1 MATQTLA
8 ESPSIPPVPREIQ
21 LAAIAIPLTILPS
34 VFWRL
39 GATLSIPGF
48 GLQNWDGISA
58 GEVIYIQSLN
68 VVSLALGLLA
78 LGFVKRWGRVLP
90 DWIPLVGGRA
100 VPPLLPV
107 IPAVALGTLWAFS
120 AVMIFL
126 LGVTIF
132 ETEGQATDIITSLQT
147 ETLMS
152 ILYFPLVATG
162 PLAVVVALW
171 YYFRR
176 PRKTRD

>member
-1 MATQTLA
+1 M
-8 ESPSIPPVPREIQ
+8 
-21 LAAIAIPLTILPS
+21 
-34 VFWRL
+34 
-39 GATLSIPGF
+39 
-48 GLQNWDGISA
+48 
-58 GEVIYIQSLN
+58 
-68 VVSLALGLLA
+68 
-78 LGFVKRWGRVLP
+78 
-90 DWIPLVGGRA
+90 GGWA

-132 ETEGQATDIITSLQT
+132 ETEGEATDIITSMQT
-147 ETLMS
+147 ETLMA